1 MDRRLNQNP
10 IELPGL
16 SEQSDT
22 PGLDLDDL
30 DPNPMA
36 NVSTWLDDAIA
47 AGVPQ
52 PNAMAV
58 ATVGPNGAPSLRT
71 VLLKDVVDEGIVF
84 FTNYGSR
91 KGLELN
97 ARPRT
102 AASLTWVQLHRQIR
116 IEGRVTPTSAETSD
130 SYFAK
135 RPRGAQIAAAAS
147 PQSEVIPDRSW
158 LEDRVAQLE
167 AEYEGGDVP
176 RPSRWGGYLVIPDHV
191 EFWMGR
197 RNRLH
202 DRILFVDRA
211 GRWEKSRLA
220 P

>member
-1 MDRRLNQNP
+1 VDRRLNQNP
-10 IELPGL
+10 LELPGL
-16 SEQSDT
+16 SEQYDT
-22 PGLDLDDL
+22 PGIDLDDL
-30 DPNPMA
+30 GPDPIA
-36 NVSTWLDDAIA
+36 HVSTWLEDAIA

-52 PNAMAV
+52 ANAMAV

-71 VLLKDVVDEGIVF
+71 VLLKDVVEEGIVF
-84 FTNYGSR
+84 FTNYRSR
-91 KGLELN
+91 KGLELH
-97 ARPRT
+97 ARPRA
-102 AASLTWVQLHRQIR
+102 AASLTWVQLHRQVR

-130 SYFAK
+130 AYFAT
-135 RPRGAQIAAAAS
+135 RPRGAQIAATAS
-147 PQSEVIPDRSW
+147 PQSEEIPDRSW

-167 AEYEGGDVP
+167 AEYEGVDVP
-176 RPSRWGGYLVIPDHV
+176 RPYAWGGFLVIPDRV
-191 EFWMGR
+191 EFWVGR